1 MSPAPTT
8 DFDTGTLWL
17 IILAAGVGTYA
28 IRVSFIALFG
38 RLDDVPESV
47 ERALRFVP
55 AAVLAALVVP
65 QFVYT
70 DGTLSLSPDNLQL
83 FAGAFA
89 VVVAWRTE
97 NVLAT
102 IAAGMSAL
110 WLLSFLL

>member
-8 DFDTGTLWL
+8 DFGAGTLWL
-17 IILAAGVGTYA
+17 VILAAGVGTYA

-38 RLDDVPESV
+38 RLDEVPDGV

-70 DGTLSLSPDNLQL
+70 DGTLALSLDNLQL

-89 VVVAWRTE
+89 VAVAWRTE
-97 NVLAT
+97 NILAT
-102 IAAGMSAL
+102 LVAGMGAL
-110 WLLSFLL
+110 WLLSYLA